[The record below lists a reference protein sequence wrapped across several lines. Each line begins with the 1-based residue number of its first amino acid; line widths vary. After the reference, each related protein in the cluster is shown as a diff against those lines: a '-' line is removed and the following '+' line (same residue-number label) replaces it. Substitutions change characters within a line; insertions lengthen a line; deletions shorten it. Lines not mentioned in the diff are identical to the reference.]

1 MFLAFPLLCEC
12 TEKRLIPKNGNE
24 PMPFETL
31 SQARGREV
39 VLHTRKRTQY
49 HGVLQEFDENGNFLI
64 SNAVEYNEGVTSDMG
79 EMVINGINVVL
90 VDIRK

>member
-1 MFLAFPLLCEC
+1 M
-12 TEKRLIPKNGNE
+12 KNDNE

-31 SQARGREV
+31 SQARDREV
-39 VLHTRKRTQY
+39 VIHTRKRTQY
-49 HGVLQEFDENGNFLI
+49 HGVLQEFDDNGNFLI
-64 SNAVEYNEGVTSDMG
+64 SNAIEYNDGDVSDMG